1 MVSLTRLTV
10 PRRESVLIYLRAGRQ
25 AVNVGDVTGEG
36 LYKAAKDYMDK
47 MCGSE
52 NKGWCNELGIWQSVY
67 THRISNFPNIMNSE
81 SGLSQDSTYH
91 H

>member
-1 MVSLTRLTV
+1 M
-10 PRRESVLIYLRAGRQ
+10 
-25 AVNVGDVTGEG
+25 
-36 LYKAAKDYMDK
+36 YKAAKDYMDK